1 MSKTMNKKEIEDWIK
16 AFNQRQIERMKED
29 DYEDYID
36 NECERFRGGGEW
48 SIEITVL
55 IVRDIY

>member
-36 NECERFRGGGEW
+36 NECEGLEEVGNGVW
-48 SIEITVL
+48 NL
-55 IVRDIY
+55 LLPKQ